1 MKAEEAEK
9 KVRTEPVALVQGNIL
24 KTGEG
29 IVTENVVEKLV
40 CETSDK
46 LEINAPEN

>member
-1 MKAEEAEK
+1 M
-9 KVRTEPVALVQGNIL
+9 ALVQGNVL
-24 KTGEG
+24 KTGKV
-29 IVTENVVEKLV
+29 IVAENVVEKLV